1 MIWTRLLTRLLPC
14 LLLGQHMVFMGSEA
28 FPDENA
34 YDSYLQ
40 QHGGSSNA
48 YTDAEQTVFHCDCRP
63 DALRGAL
70 ERFSAQFV
78 APLCLESATDRELR
92 AVESEFTQAQQSDSA
107 RLQQV
112 QTACCSAGHPAS
124 KFSWGNASSLGAGG
138 GPKALRELLMQ
149 HRGAHYVAPRMTLAL
164 LGSQSLDVLQAWV
177 EELFCGVPGGQA
189 TPQALP
195 QAPSF
200 ASWGPWLA
208 PCHGCLVRL
217 PSVKDAHTLT
227 TSFSLPPLWEAYECK
242 PEEYVSHLL
251 GHESS
256 GSLLS
261 ALKARG
267 LATGLC
273 AGVSDGGYERSS
285 CGWTLGL
292 SVSLTTQGLAAWH
305 DVAALL
311 FAACALLRR
320 SGPQRWVWDELAGT
334 KAMEFRFAEEE
345 EAIEYVTRLA
355 ANAARFAPQ
364 HAVDGEWRMSDWR
377 PDQVAA
383 VLELLTPHHCRLDL
397 QSAAF
402 ASTPAHLAA
411 PLSRPGDSA
420 APAQAAELRT
430 ERWMGIPY
438 SVTPLP
444 PSWLTDWSFHDN
456 TPLPPDL
463 ALPPRNPYIP
473 TDFSLAAAPG
483 QQAAVRAPPPEDD
496 DVAYPLVP
504 GTRLRAPVPPQ
515 RLALPPAAQHRLRA
529 WHKLDGA
536 AGRFGTPR
544 SCAFFCVASPAAAS
558 TPAQEALTQVAL
570 RVLEDALAEVTY
582 LADVAGL
589 RCHVAHDGMR
599 ADLKVDGFSHHLGHL
614 VTTLF
619 TSLAALPAT
628 CAEDA
633 PRVARVLEAVERRLN
648 NALVKPLKH
657 ATYLRLRLLRSHGH
671 SVEDQLQAVQ
681 GCTPQSLAAHA
692 ATLLAQCRVDAL
704 VLGNTPA
711 PAATALLEAAAAA
724 LPAGPH
730 ACGGGAL
737 AERVFRVP
745 CTGILVFDTARNA
758 AETNSCVECYYQVGT
773 HAAASPRDRAL
784 ADLAGQVVGEPAFD
798 VLRTKEQLGYTVMCG
813 SRFTHG
819 VLGFVFAV
827 QSAKH
832 GPGHLDDRIEAF
844 LGSFRSVLA
853 AMEAAQFER
862 NRDALVAAKLQK
874 DRALSD
880 EADRHWDAVWHA
892 RAQWCSREAEAEAAL
907 GITQDDLLAWYDT
920 HLAPGS
926 ATRRKLA
933 IRVAA
938 PGIADQEKGLATA
951 AAATTGSLLLLGDDG
966 AALEQ
971 LRSRPGAWFD
981 PAPEEVPGEL

>member
-1 MIWTRLLTRLLPC
+1 
-14 LLLGQHMVFMGSEA
+14 MVFMGSEA

-112 QTACCSAGHPAS
+112 QTACCAPGHPAS
-124 KFSWGNASSLGAGG
+124 KFSWGNATSLGASG
-138 GPKALRELLMQ
+138 GPKALRRLLME
-149 HRGAHYVAPRMTLAL
+149 HRAQHYVAPRMTLAL
-164 LGSQSLDVLQAWV
+164 LGSQSLDVLQTWV
-177 EELFCGVPGGQA
+177 EELFSGVPGGDA

-195 QAPSF
+195 QPPSYTH
-200 ASWGPWLA
+200 WGPWLA
-208 PCHGCLVRL
+208 PCHACLVRL
-217 PSVKDAHTLT
+217 PSVKDAHTLSA
-227 TSFSLPPLWEAYECK
+227 SFSLPPLWEWYECK

-256 GSLLS
+256 GSLLA

-292 SVSLTTQGLAAWH
+292 TVSLTTQGLAAWH
-305 DVAALL
+305 EVAALL
-311 FAACALLRR
+311 FASCALLRR

-334 KAMEFRFAEEE
+334 KALEFRFAEEE
-345 EAIEYVTRLA
+345 EAIDYCTRLA

-364 HAVDGEWRMSDWR
+364 HAVDGEWRMSDWQ
-377 PDQVAA
+377 PAKVAQVLA
-383 VLELLTPHHCRLDL
+383 LLTPQHCRLDL

-402 ASTPAHLAA
+402 ATAPADLAA
-411 PLSRPGDSA
+411 PLSRPGDVA
-420 APAQAAELRT
+420 APAAAAVVRT

-444 PSWLTDWSFHDN
+444 PAWLAEWAFPDAA
-456 TPLPPDL
+456 PLPPDL
-463 ALPPRNPYIP
+463 SLPPRNPYIP
-473 TDFSLAAAPG
+473 TDFSLSPSPG
-483 QQAAVRAPPPEDD
+483 QQDAARAPPAEDD
-496 DVAYPLVP
+496 DVAYPLVA
-504 GTRLRAPVPPQ
+504 GTRLRAPAPPQ
-515 RLALPPAAQHRLRA
+515 RLPLPAGEQHRVRA

-544 SCAFFCVASPAAAS
+544 SCAFFCVASPVAAS
-558 TPAQEALTQVAL
+558 TPGQEALTQVAL

-599 ADLKVDGFSHHLGHL
+599 ADLKVDGFSHHLGAL

-619 TSLAALPAT
+619 SALAALPAT
-628 CAEDA
+628 CASDT
-633 PRVARVLEAVERRLN
+633 ARVERVKEAVERRLN

-671 SVEDQLQAVQ
+671 SVDAQLQAVQ
-681 GCTPQSLAAHA
+681 GCTPQSLAEHA
-692 ATLLAQCRVDAL
+692 AALLATCRVDAL

-711 PAATALLEAAAAA
+711 ADAMSLLQACAGA

-730 ACGGGAL
+730 ACGSGAL
-737 AERVFRVP
+737 AERVLRVP
-745 CTGILVFDTARNA
+745 PAGIVVFDTTRNA
-758 AETNSCVECYYQVGT
+758 AETNSCVECYYQVGS
-773 HAAASPRDRAL
+773 HAAPTARDRAL

-798 VLRTKEQLGYTVMCG
+798 VLRTKEQLGYTVMAG

-832 GPGHLDDRIEAF
+832 GPGHLEDRIEAF
-844 LGSFRSVLA
+844 LGSYRAVLSG
-853 AMEAAQFER
+853 MDAAQFER

-892 RAQWCSREAEAEAAL
+892 RAAWCAREAEAEAAL
-907 GITQDDLLAWYDT
+907 GITQTDLLAWYDA

-926 ATRRKLA
+926 ATRRKLS

-938 PGIADQEKGLATA
+938 AGLADQEKGLAAA
-951 AAATTGSLLLLGDDG
+951 AAATTGATLILGDDS

-971 LRSRPGAWFD
+971 LRAGPGAFFD